1 MKHSTLKRNLPMSAG
16 LKQLDSELNAYSPS
30 DKTIAFILNYSKAL
44 VVKRLDL
51 MDAHIVL
58 N

>member
-1 MKHSTLKRNLPMSAG
+1 MSAG